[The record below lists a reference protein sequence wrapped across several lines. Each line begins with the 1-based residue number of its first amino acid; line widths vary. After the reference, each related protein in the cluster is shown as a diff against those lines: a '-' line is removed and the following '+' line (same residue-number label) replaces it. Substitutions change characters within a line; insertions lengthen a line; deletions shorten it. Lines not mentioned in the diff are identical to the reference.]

1 MLATMA
7 ATIAKSP
14 AVQALRREPQQ
25 QRSRD
30 RIERVLEAAE
40 RVLVEEGPAGLT
52 TTRVAE
58 VAGISVGSLY
68 QYFPDKDAIVSALAL
83 RYVEQFEALA
93 NSFEPHENAT
103 VTAVAAEILD
113 AFVAAFRARPGFRAL
128 WFGGLRTEQ
137 LRAATRPS
145 RNVIAAG
152 AARLLSNAAPSARP
166 AHVARVS
173 RTMVLVADGL
183 LREAF
188 RIDPDGDPDLIEDAR
203 SVLDA
208 YLSAQLTAPT
218 R

>member
-113 AFVAAFRARPGFRAL
+113 AFVAAFRARPGFR
-128 WFGGLRTEQ
+128 GLRTEQ

>member
-1 MLATMA
+1 MA
-7 ATIAKSP
+7 ATTAKSP
-14 AVQALRREPQQ
+14 AAHALRREPQQ

-30 RIERVLEAAE
+30 RIARVLEAAE

-93 NSFEPHENAT
+93 NSFEPRGGAT
-103 VTAVAAEILD
+103 VTAVAGEILD
-113 AFVAAFRARPGFRAL
+113 AFVDAFRARPGFRAL

-145 RNVIAAG
+145 RTVIAAA
-152 AARLLSNAAPSARP
+152 AARLLSSAAPHAQP
-166 AHVARVS
+166 AHITRVS

-208 YLSAQLTAPT
+208 YLSAQLTAPI

>member
-1 MLATMA
+1 MA
-7 ATIAKSP
+7 ATTANSP
-14 AVQALRREPQQ
+14 AVHALRREPQQ

-83 RYVEQFEALA
+83 RYVQQFEALA
-93 NSFEPHENAT
+93 NSFEPQADAT
-103 VTAVAAEILD
+103 VTTVAAEVLD
-113 AFVAAFRARPGFRAL
+113 AFVDAFRARPGFRAL

-145 RNVIAAG
+145 RGVIAAG
-152 AARLLSNAAPSARP
+152 AARLLDIGRPPARRPYIPRASRTLLARAGFALRGGVFSSPARP
-166 AHVARVS
+166 PRRTAHARGAPPSS
-173 RTMVLVADGL
+173 R
-183 LREAF
+183 
-188 RIDPDGDPDLIEDAR
+188 PPP
-203 SVLDA
+203 
-208 YLSAQLTAPT
+208 PT
-218 R
+218 PTHQ